1 MKTLSA
7 ILVCLML
14 IIGGCKTGGSSSG
27 GGGGGG
33 GADLSIPAAGPEDYT
48 DEDYEWLFKM
58 WEEYNSAYTDAD
70 KTGSDDSNLCWA
82 ATAANLLAWGGWAA
96 DEDDVFN
103 TFNEHFANQP
113 GDVYDALRYY
123 FNNFIPGVSAEMV
136 TVREARSDRLLDFVV
151 SALHDGLHFSFGLR
165 SRRGQR
171 RLWESSL
178 QFADDIDRLDNE
190 FAINHDRR
198 HKALWVN
205 ALILFACI
213 FTCVK
218 INQVAFIGKPLFC
231 QRNPNAL

>member
-58 WEEYNSAYTDAD
+58 WEEYNIAYTDAD

-123 FNNFIPGVSAEMV
+123 FNNFIPNVSAEMV
-136 TVREARSDRLLDFVV
+136 TVREARSRMLLDFVV
-151 SALHDGLHFSFGLR
+151 SALHEGRGVTLKIKYPGRSIGHFVTVFGYMYLTEEDNFVLMFTDSDDHLNQMRNFKVVWNDGADR
-165 SRRGQR
+165 
-171 RLWESSL
+171 WEIQGVYSDWYLEYVVSL
-178 QFADDIDRLDNE
+178 DTD
-190 FAINHDRR
+190 
-198 HKALWVN
+198 
-205 ALILFACI
+205 
-213 FTCVK
+213 
-218 INQVAFIGKPLFC
+218 
-231 QRNPNAL
+231 